1 MDRYLSKESLSFG
14 PAEPGPMLYAIRNEQ
29 GQITSLSAHPA
40 ENSTV
45 ANIADPEVI
54 NFLSSNNNET
64 ESPQEILNKTD
75 SEVSRIIEDLI
86 DLLIAKQTIL
96 FTDLPEAAQQKL
108 LARKLAR
115 SAYDVDE
122 NDRPVMENSI
132 LGDDDSILF

>member
-1 MDRYLSKESLSFG
+1 
-14 PAEPGPMLYAIRNEQ
+14 MLYAIRNEQ